1 MKSVE
6 ITEESYV
13 GIPADVEAFTA
24 ADEAVWFE
32 SKDIGCQ
39 PAVIATLKG
48 LRAKVPVTAIAVKD
62 EDGAEVAS
70 GTELSIAGGAKLY
83 VHVVRTPVYSDYP
96 CTWASGDSTK
106 VKVTKIDDGSALI
119 EPVAANASAIT
130 ITATGSTGITATVSV
145 KPVS

>member
-24 ADEAVWFE
+24 ADEAVWFD

-48 LRAKVPVTAIAVKD
+48 LRAAVPVTAVAVKG
-62 EDGAEVAS
+62 EDGADVAS
-70 GTELSIAGGAKLY
+70 GTELSIAAGAKLL
-83 VHVVRTPVYSDYP
+83 VHAVRTPVYSAFP
-96 CTWASGDSTK
+96 CTWASADSTK
-106 VKVTKIDDGSALI
+106 VKVTKIDDSSALI
-119 EPVAANASAIT
+119 EPVAANASAVAVT
-130 ITATGSTGITATVSV
+130 VTGSAGVTASVSV
-145 KPVS
+145 KPVV